1 MNKSIKRNNLILKIL
16 VLFFV
21 AFMVFLV
28 YIKIKDDN
36 DPQKILEEQRQAIF
50 SKVDKLSSVNVSK
63 YSIYG
68 THFNIEGTLDII
80 KISGINVD
88 YVNLVIKDL
97 NGVETEIKADFDY
110 SDNTLAF
117 STFDKINDGIDLES
131 LNLTDYYV
139 LLKVT
144 YSNSDIKYYALN
156 NSSKYGNLTYYTI
169 TRNNSNNKINISFD
183 KYNDISYMSIN
194 VAKAESL
201 PEDVYDIA
209 IDPGHGG
216 LDKGAVSKDKQ
227 YNESEIV
234 LDYSLKLKTEL
245 ENLGLKVFISRDGSE
260 GSKIDTTS
268 NMYDD
273 NGRINILNGSNAKLI
288 LSLHVNATTYSKE
301 NGGLEVYIPNNCDTT
316 FAELL
321 AKNIVEMANTYYSNL
336 NSFKKADGVY
346 FRYFTNAE
354 IVAFD
359 NRAQKGGYEK
369 YNLSTSTPY
378 LYTIRETGGIST
390 NAFVD
395 GRNTSFGTNKYCYSN
410 IGIETYQIELG
421 YMAIPKDLENLL
433 NNKDNY
439 IKAIV
444 ESVKAHYNLNQ

>member
-1 MNKSIKRNNLILKIL
+1 MIYLNKKNSLILKLIVIL
-16 VLFFV
+16 FI
-21 AFMVFLV
+21 AFMVFLI
-28 YIKIKDDN
+28 YTKIKEDH
-36 DPQKILEEQRQAIF
+36 DPQKILEEQKQAIF
-50 SKVDKLSSVNVSK
+50 SKIDKTNSVNVSK

-68 THFNIEGTLDII
+68 THFNVEGTLDII
-80 KISGINVD
+80 KISGITVD
-88 YVNLVIKDL
+88 YVDLVIKDL
-97 NGVETEIKADFDY
+97 TGNETVIKSDFSY
-110 SDNTLAF
+110 SENTLSF

-131 LNLTDYYV
+131 LSISSHYI

-144 YSNSDIKYYALN
+144 YSNSDVKYYPLN

-169 TRNNSNNKINISFD
+169 TRNGSNNKINISFD
-183 KYNDISYMSIN
+183 KYNDIPYMSIE
-194 VAKAESL
+194 VTKTDSL

-227 YNESEIV
+227 YKESEIV
-234 LDYSLKLKTEL
+234 LDYSLKLKSEL

-260 GSKIDTTS
+260 GSKVDTTR

-273 NGRINILNGSNAKLI
+273 NGRINLLNGSNAKLI
-288 LSLHVNATTYSKE
+288 LSMHINETNYSKE
-301 NGGLEVYIPNNCDTT
+301 NGGLEIYTPNNCDTT

-346 FRYFTNAE
+346 FRGFTNAE
-354 IVAFD
+354 IAAYD
-359 NRAQKGGYEK
+359 NKAAKGGYEK

-395 GRNTSFGTNKYCYSN
+395 GRNLSYGTNKYCYSN
-410 IGIETYQIELG
+410 IGIETYQLELG
-421 YMAIPKDLENLL
+421 YMIIPKDVENIL
-433 NNKDNY
+433 NNQENY

-444 ESVKAHYNLNQ
+444 ESVKTHYKL

>member
-1 MNKSIKRNNLILKIL
+1 MEKNVKRSGLVLKII
-16 VLFFV
+16 VIFFI
-21 AFMVFLV
+21 AFMVFL
-28 YIKIKDDN
+28 IFLKIKEN
-36 DPQKILEEQRQAIF
+36 HDPQIILERQKQEIF
-50 SKVDKLSSVNVSK
+50 SKVDKLKSVNVSK

-80 KISGINVD
+80 KISGIKVD
-88 YVNLVIKDL
+88 FVNLVIMDL
-97 NGVETEIKADFDY
+97 QGNETEIKADFSY
-110 SDNTLAF
+110 SDDSLSF
-117 STFDKINDGIDLES
+117 STFDKINNGIDLES
-131 LNLTDYYV
+131 LNLTNYYI

-144 YSNSDIKYYALN
+144 YSNSDVKYYALN

-169 TRNNSNNKINISFD
+169 TKNSSNNKVDISFD
-183 KYNDISYMSIN
+183 KYNDISFLGLS
-194 VAKAESL
+194 VTKADSL

-227 YNESEIV
+227 YNEAEIV

-260 GSKIDTTS
+260 GSKIDTTR

-288 LSLHVNATTYSKE
+288 LSLHINETKYSNE
-301 NGGLEVYIPNNCDTT
+301 NGGLEIYAPSNSDTA

-321 AKNIVEMANTYYSNL
+321 AKNIVEMANTYYSKL
-336 NSFKKADGVY
+336 NGFKKAEGVY
-346 FRYFTNAE
+346 IRNFTNAE
-354 IVAFD
+354 IAAYE
-359 NRAQKGGYEK
+359 NKSKKAGYEN

-395 GRNTSFGTNKYCYSN
+395 GRNLSFGTNKYCYSN

-421 YMAIPKDLENLL
+421 YMAIQQDLDNILS
-433 NNKDNY
+433 NKENY

-444 ESVKAHYNLNQ
+444 ESVKEQYSL